1 MTDLPPFPGFRPE
14 ALAFLRDLRE
24 HNDREWF
31 KPRKPTFDDELMWPA
46 RCLVADVSGEMARA
60 GVPLS
65 ADAARGVFR
74 IYRDTRF
81 SKNKAPYKTHVGVV
95 WSHAAQAGGGPLHV
109 HGALYAHV
117 EPGGCFLGAGFWAP
131 EPALVRRFR
140 ERIAADPARLLAAIA
155 EVEAVEGVS
164 VEGRDPLKRMPRGY
178 EAFAESDVADALRWK
193 GMVAT
198 VPVADADVMRPDF
211 ARRVADFGQAAL
223 PLLAWGWDAGADAPA

>member
-14 ALAFLRDLRE
+14 ALAFLRDLRD

-46 RCLVADVSGEMARA
+46 RCLVQDVSGELARQ

-65 ADAARGVFR
+65 ADAAKGVFR

-95 WSHAAQAGGGPLHV
+95 WSRSGLKGDA
-109 HGALYAHV
+109 GALYAHV
-117 EPGGCFLGAGFWAP
+117 EPGACFLGAGFWSP

-140 ERIAADPARLLAAIA
+140 ERIAADPSRLLAAIA
-155 EVEAVEGVS
+155 EAEAGGDVTVA
-164 VEGRDPLKRMPRGY
+164 GRDPLKRMPRGY
-178 EAFAESDVADALRWK
+178 ESFAESDVADVLRWK

-198 VPVADADVMRPDF
+198 RPVTDDDVMRPGF
-211 ARRVADFGQAAL
+211 ARLVADFGRTAL
-223 PLLAWGWDAGADAPA
+223 PLLEWGWDAGADDAA

>member
-1 MTDLPPFPGFRPE
+1 MTDLPPFPGFRSE
-14 ALAFLRDLRE
+14 ALAFLRDLRD

-46 RCLVADVSGEMARA
+46 RCLVADVSGELARA
-60 GVPLS
+60 GVPLT
-65 ADAARGVFR
+65 ADAAKGVFR

-95 WSHAAQAGGGPLHV
+95 WSRSGHKGDD
-109 HGALYAHV
+109 GALYAHV

-140 ERIAADPARLLAAIA
+140 ERIAADPASLLAAVA
-155 EVEAVEGVS
+155 EVEASGDITVA
-164 VEGRDPLKRMPRGY
+164 GRDPLKRMPRGY
-178 EAFAESDVADALRWK
+178 EGFAESDVADVLRWK

-198 VPVADADVMRPDF
+198 LPVADDAVMQPDF
-211 ARRVADFGQAAL
+211 ARVVAGFGRAAL